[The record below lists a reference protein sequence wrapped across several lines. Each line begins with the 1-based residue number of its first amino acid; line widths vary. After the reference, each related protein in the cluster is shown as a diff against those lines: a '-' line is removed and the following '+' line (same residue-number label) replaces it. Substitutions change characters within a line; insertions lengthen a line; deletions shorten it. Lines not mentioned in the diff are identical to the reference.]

1 MTGYSV
7 EIVESSRE
15 LTVREKIALKD
26 YSNATPLD
34 TALDECDTLTIFPS
48 AYVKLAVHNE
58 KSKQDKDYT
67 KYIILDNAGNKYVT
81 GSESFFTSFLDIF
94 NTMSKEAPGDEYA
107 IDVFKK
113 ASKNY
118 SGKSFISCS
127 LSL

>member
-7 EIVESSRE
+7 EIVESSKE

-26 YSNATPLD
+26 YSNAI
-34 TALDECDTLTIFPS
+34 ALDSSLEDVDRFTIYPT

-67 KYIILDNAGNKYVT
+67 KYVILDNAGNKYVT

-94 NTMSKEAPGDEYA
+94 DTMAKEAPGEEYA

-118 SGKSFISCS
+118 NGKSFITCA

>member
-7 EIVESSRE
+7 EIVESSKE
-15 LTVREKIALKD
+15 LSVREKIALKD

-34 TALDECDTLTIFPS
+34 TALDEVDTLTIFPV

-58 KSKQDKDYT
+58 KSKQDKDYI
-67 KYIILDNAGNKYVT
+67 KYIILDNGGGKYVT
-81 GSESFFTSFLDIF
+81 GSDSFFTSFIDIF
-94 NTMSKEAPGDEYA
+94 NTMAKEAPGEEYA

-118 SGKSFISCS
+118 SGKSFISCA

>member
-7 EIVESSRE
+7 EIVESSRD
-15 LTVREKIALKD
+15 LSVREKIGLKD

-34 TALDECDTLTIFPS
+34 SALDNVDQLTIFPA

-58 KSKQDKDYT
+58 KSKQDKDYV
-67 KYIILDNAGNKYVT
+67 KYVILDTAGNKYVT
-81 GSESFFTSFLDIF
+81 GSDSFFASFIDIF
-94 NTMSKEAPGDEYA
+94 DVMRKEAPGEEYA

-118 SGKSFISCS
+118 SGKSFISCA